1 MRWSRA
7 CTFIVIA
14 AELLLVLHL
23 IGCATSSAVPVSNA
37 VPRERNT
44 DQEIEV
50 LADINEVRRPYKM
63 VGYVQAER
71 LAEPG
76 EAGVTFKDLLPILKQ
91 RALELEAEALVE
103 VETRT
108 LEKEGK
114 RGLKA
119 NAIAIVF
126 TD

>member
-14 AELLLVLHL
+14 AELLLALHL
-23 IGCATSSAVPVSNA
+23 IGCSASSAVPVGDA
-37 VPRERNT
+37 VRRERKT
-44 DQEIEV
+44 GQEIEV

-63 VGYVQAER
+63 VGYVVAER

-76 EAGVTFKDLLPILKQ
+76 EASVSFKDLLPILKQ
-91 RALELEAEALVE
+91 QALELEAEALVE
-103 VETRT
+103 VETLT
-108 LEKEGK
+108 LEREGK
-114 RGLKA
+114 RWLKA

>member
-14 AELLLVLHL
+14 AELLLALHL
-23 IGCATSSAVPVSNA
+23 SGCVSSSAVPVGDA
-37 VPRERNT
+37 VRRERKAG
-44 DQEIEV
+44 QEIEV

-63 VGYVQAER
+63 VGYVVAER

-76 EAGVTFKDLLPILKQ
+76 EASVSFKDLLPILKQ
-91 RALELEAEALVE
+91 QALELEAEALVE
-103 VETRT
+103 VETLT
-108 LEKEGK
+108 LEREGK